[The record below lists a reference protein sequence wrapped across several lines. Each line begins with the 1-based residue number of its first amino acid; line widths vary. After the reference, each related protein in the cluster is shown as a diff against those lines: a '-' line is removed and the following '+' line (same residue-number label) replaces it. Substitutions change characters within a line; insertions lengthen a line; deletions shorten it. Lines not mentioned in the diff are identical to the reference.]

1 MEKYAVVTWL
11 SQQEELLTTFIE
23 KFRQLAVVEWCFT
36 RRVLDRVLE
45 KQSQVSPRTND
56 NGRTLHDGLV
66 GVTARQRHSQDK
78 GYKWVWETHHSGK
91 LTTQGNSPLKECLL
105 CVEGDSP
112 LGEWLLCIE
121 GDSPLRECLL
131 CIEGDSPLRECLL
144 CVEGDS
150 PLRECVLCIEG
161 DSPLREWL
169 LCIEGDS
176 PLKECLLCIE
186 GDSPLRECVLRE
198 THHLGNGCCVLRET
212 HHSGSGCCVLRET
225 HHSGNGCCLLRETH
239 HSGSGCCVLRE
250 THHSGSGCCVLRETH
265 HSGRRLTTQGV
276 CVEGD
281 SPLGEW
287 LLCVEGDSPLRE
299 WLLCVEGDSPLG
311 EWLLFIERDSPL
323 RECLLCIEG
332 DSPLRECVLRET
344 HHLGN
349 GCCVLRETHHSGSGC
364 CVLRETHHSGNGC
377 CLLRETHHSGSGCCV
392 LRETHHSGSGCCV
405 LRETHHSGNGCCLL
419 RETHHSGSG
428 YCESRGVNMQRA
440 VATSMNSRANKRY
453 GLFSPSIRRQHSSVE
468 GKVIA
473 VRREDQSVW
482 ERRAPLAPANVR
494 RLTRAGVKVIVQ
506 PSNRRAYP
514 MQDGLS
520 TSPWLCRCSL
530 VPGLSVLWF
539 QACLFS
545 GSRPVCSLVPD
556 LFSGSKPVC
565 PLVPDLS
572 VLWFQAYSSAGAVVQ
587 EDISE
592 ASIIF
597 GVKQVPVDLLLPNKT
612 YCLFSHTIKAQE
624 ANMPLLDAILE
635 KLEDTTESPVAVVS
649 MIALSGELLWLV
661 TYDWLHIVSC
671 DPQNIRLID
680 YEKLMD
686 ESGQRVV
693 AFGKY
698 AGLAGMVNIL
708 HGLGLRL
715 LALGHHTPFM
725 VREHH
730 IGPAHNYRNS
740 SMARQAIRDAGYEIA
755 LGMMPQSIGPLTFV
769 FTGSGN
775 VSQGCQELFQELPH
789 EYVPPEML
797 KKVAEHGGRRVE
809 GSTQSDYDQF
819 PSRYIST
826 FSKKRQAGYISTFSK
841 KIAPYASV
849 IINGIYW
856 AVDSPKLLTLPD
868 AKYLLRPANTPW
880 IPSSVGSP
888 ALPHRMLAIC
898 DISADPG
905 GSIEFM
911 NECTTIDTPFCL
923 YDADRNKDSKSF
935 KGPGVLVCSIDNM
948 PTQLPL
954 ESTDFFGELLYPYAM
969 NILQSDA
976 MLPLEQHNFLPAVH
990 GAIIASNGKLTPNFE
1005 YIQELRTMSTRSWHK
1020 AGSPREDG
1028 CRRIV
1033 LLGAGYV
1040 SAPVVQYLHKEH
1052 NVHITVASALKDEAD
1067 AIASIYQQSVEPVL
1081 LDVLERP
1088 DTLQDLVSS
1097 ADVVVSLLPS
1107 PLHHLVAEC
1116 CIEQGVH
1123 MVTASYCTKE
1133 MMELHQRAVEAG
1145 VTIVNEVGLDPGIDH
1160 LLAMECI
1167 DEVHQ
1172 AGGKVESF
1180 VSYCGGLPAPEYS
1193 DNALRYKFSWNPKGV
1208 LLNTLSTAKYIN
1220 NGQEIIIPGGG
1231 QLMKEAH
1238 KLKFLPGFNLEGFPN
1253 RDSTHYASLYKIA
1266 NEAHTVLRGTL
1277 RFQGFCDT
1285 VQGMQSLGLFDTNP
1299 HPALHPKGPEIT
1311 WVRQYKHTCMEFSFI
1326 SAESHYSFLLSP
1338 YKVQCNFFI
1347 VLWPPPLGTNAVFDL
1362 GALLS
1367 CPQRQLVCNLLGQS
1381 DSTIFYENLKRQ
1393 LLERVGGSGTF
1404 RVEALESLGLLE
1416 DIHVIKLNTPLDT
1429 LSHFLS
1435 KRLAM
1440 GEA

>member
-1 MEKYAVVTWL
+1 MTIGDIHIYSVFSAVWKSLVCG
-11 SQQEELLTTFIE
+11 
-23 KFRQLAVVEWCFT
+23 K
-36 RRVLDRVLE
+36 VL
-45 KQSQVSPRTND
+45 
-56 NGRTLHDGLV
+56 
-66 GVTARQRHSQDK
+66 K
-78 GYKWVWETHHSGK
+78 G
-91 LTTQGNSPLKECLL
+91 ECLVCGKVL
-105 CVEGDSP
+105 KGESLVCGKVLKGEK
-112 LGEWLLCIE
+112 LGLW
-121 GDSPLRECLL
+121 
-131 CIEGDSPLRECLL
+131 
-144 CVEGDS
+144 
-150 PLRECVLCIEG
+150 
-161 DSPLREWL
+161 
-169 LCIEGDS
+169 
-176 PLKECLLCIE
+176 
-186 GDSPLRECVLRE
+186 
-198 THHLGNGCCVLRET
+198 
-212 HHSGSGCCVLRET
+212 
-225 HHSGNGCCLLRETH
+225 
-239 HSGSGCCVLRE
+239 
-250 THHSGSGCCVLRETH
+250 
-265 HSGRRLTTQGV
+265 QGV
-276 CVEGD
+276 
-281 SPLGEW
+281 
-287 LLCVEGDSPLRE
+287 
-299 WLLCVEGDSPLG
+299 
-311 EWLLFIERDSPL
+311 
-323 RECLLCIEG
+323 
-332 DSPLRECVLRET
+332 ET
-344 HHLGN
+344 
-349 GCCVLRETHHSGSGC
+349 R
-364 CVLRETHHSGNGC
+364 
-377 CLLRETHHSGSGCCV
+377 
-392 LRETHHSGSGCCV
+392 
-405 LRETHHSGNGCCLL
+405 
-419 RETHHSGSG
+419 
-428 YCESRGVNMQRA
+428 
-440 VATSMNSRANKRY
+440 
-453 GLFSPSIRRQHSSVE
+453 
-468 GKVIA
+468 
-473 VRREDQSVW
+473 
-482 ERRAPLAPANVR
+482 
-494 RLTRAGVKVIVQ
+494 
-506 PSNRRAYP
+506 
-514 MQDGLS
+514 
-520 TSPWLCRCSL
+520 
-530 VPGLSVLWF
+530 
-539 QACLFS
+539 
-545 GSRPVCSLVPD
+545 
-556 LFSGSKPVC
+556 
-565 PLVPDLS
+565 
-572 VLWFQAYSSAGAVVQ
+572 
-587 EDISE
+587 
-592 ASIIF
+592 
-597 GVKQVPVDLLLPNKT
+597 
-612 YCLFSHTIKAQE
+612 
-624 ANMPLLDAILE
+624 
-635 KLEDTTESPVAVVS
+635 
-649 MIALSGELLWLV
+649 
-661 TYDWLHIVSC
+661 
-671 DPQNIRLID
+671 
-680 YEKLMD
+680 
-686 ESGQRVV
+686 
-693 AFGKY
+693 
-698 AGLAGMVNIL
+698 
-708 HGLGLRL
+708 
-715 LALGHHTPFM
+715 
-725 VREHH
+725 H

-797 KKVAEHGGRRVE
+797 KKVAEHGATTKIYGCEVRRRNHLERKE
-809 GSTQSDYDQF
+809 GGGFDPADYDQF
-819 PSRYIST
+819 PSRYISTFSKKRQAGYIST

-856 AVDSPKLLTLPD
+856 AVDSPKLLTIPD

-923 YDADRNKDSKSF
+923 YDADRNKDSKRCYRGSMDFQGPPSAIHNCPYVFHPSFKGPGVPYTTVPWYKVCFIPVSRAPECHTQLSLGTKCVSSQFQGPWSAIHNCPLVQSVFYPSFKGPGVPYTTVPWYKVCFIPVSRAPECHTQLSLGTKCVSSQFQGPWSAIHNCPLVQSVFHPSFKGPGVLYTTVLWYKVCFIPVLRVQECYTQLSLGTKCVSSQFQGSRSAIHNCSLVQSVFHPSFKGPGVLYTTVPWYKVCFILVSRAPECYTQLSLGTNF

-990 GAIIASNGKLTPNFE
+990 GAIIASNGRLTPNFE

-1180 VSYCGGLPAPEYS
+1180 VSYCGGIVLCSGSFFFLHSNFKAKSVMDVQKWSATDERLVKITSSRIKLPSATLEGFMLFSGLPAPEYS

-1311 WVRQYKHTCMEFSFI
+1311 WFYGR
-1326 SAESHYSFLLSP
+1326 
-1338 YKVQCNFFI
+1338 
-1347 VLWPPPLGTNAVFDL
+1347 PLGVPMLYLTL
-1362 GALLS
+1362 GRSSLV
-1367 CPQRQLVCNLLGQS
+1367 PQRQLVCNLLGQS

-1440 GEA
+1440 GEALQFSGKSLGLALVFSFNVYFSRQHVSEPHDRDLVILTHEIGILWPDGRRELRGIHLVSYGEPGCTAMSRAVGIPTAIAAKMVLDGESLSHLHRWTQQRGGRGLNTTWMNRGNIFLDGYLSRPPFDQCEYISSKALLIPVLFVDADSPDKWRCEIQKKGMVLPFTPDIYRPMLSRLKTEGLAATEKSRFI